1 MPDYDAADGAGCRA
15 NGTLYYRRKILYSSF
30 LPEMVM
36 ESGIFSFTVYC
47 GSLMRS
53 SYSSMRYGIS
63 YDVATYQVTESAKFP
78 SPARAGKM
86 IAGRL
91 NKISSP
97 DQTFGIAGGNWKCD
111 SASVSWNGKYWIAT
125 LSYTK
130 SGDDKGWDADL
141 YGNKK

>member
-63 YDVATYQVTESAKFP
+63 PLSRTWNIMKI
-78 SPARAGKM
+78 
-86 IAGRL
+86 IA
-91 NKISSP
+91 I
-97 DQTFGIAGGNWKCD
+97 
-111 SASVSWNGKYWIAT
+111 V
-125 LSYTK
+125 
-130 SGDDKGWDADL
+130 
-141 YGNKK
+141 KKAAIVRNVGFKAFDGSNCLPT